1 MKEFG
6 LLLSAALLWW
16 SCGSGS
22 RPPLGKAP
30 ASVTPLMDQR
40 LPVDPQVKL
49 GKLDNG
55 MQYLIRANQRPE
67 RRAELRLVVKA
78 GSVLEEEGQRGLAH
92 VIEHLAF
99 NGTAHFAKQELVDYL
114 ESIGMRFGPDL
125 NAYTGFDETVYL
137 LQVPT
142 DSAGVMET
150 AFQILQD
157 WAGGVSFAT
166 EEVDLE
172 RGVVIEEW
180 RGNRGAEAR
189 LLDLQLPVIL
199 KDSRYASRLPIGE
212 KAVLDTYGRD
222 DLLRFYRQWYRP
234 ELMALVAVGDF
245 DPLQVEELANTHLGQ
260 LPAAAGAVQRPSY
273 PVPDHEQPLF
283 SINADPEATG
293 SSVALYFKKEVEP
306 RQSVGGY
313 RRYLVEALYQAM
325 LNRRLYEQTVAE
337 DPPFLSAYAAM
348 DLLVRTKECHFL
360 GATVAD
366 QGLER
371 GLEGLLTEC
380 RRVQQHGFTA
390 TELEREKK
398 ELLRGIEQS
407 YRERDKSESGDF
419 ADEYLRYFLED
430 EPIPGIVYEY
440 GIYQTFLPQIGL
452 EEVEALARI
461 WEGERNLVV
470 VASLPE
476 KAGMEIPTE
485 DQLKAVFAQ
494 VKKKKIA
501 PYKDLLA
508 GAVLLDSLPAPSP
521 IVSTKEIPE
530 LGLTAWQLGNGVGV
544 VLKPT
549 SFKNDEVL
557 FSAYSPG
564 GHSLVADSEYVAGVT
579 ADGVVKEAGVGRFS
593 QVELQKLLAGKVAE
607 VSPWIGGLEEG
618 LSGKASPED
627 LETLFQLIYLYMTH
641 PRQDSTAYAAYW
653 GWLEGMLQNRSASP
667 ESAFHDSLQ
676 VILAQHHYRARPWSQ
691 ELLGEMDLGKSM
703 RIYRER
709 FADAADF
716 TFFLVGNFSLDEM
729 RPLVQ
734 RYLGG
739 LPSQGRR
746 ELWRDLGVRLP
757 KGVVERELHQGIEP
771 KSLTQLVFTG
781 PFAWERQRI
790 YELHALASVLN
801 IKLREVL
808 REDLGGTY
816 GVSVNASASHYPR
829 EEYHLALGFGC
840 APERVEELTRVVFAQ
855 LDSLKQ
861 LGPEPGQV
869 EKVKEM
875 QRRQREVE
883 MRENGFWLE
892 ALESAYIH
900 GTDPKLI
907 LQYEELVEGLNP
919 ASVQA
924 AAKQYLNT
932 KNYVRVSL
940 FPEGEGAGKSEK

>member
-1 MKEFG
+1 MGFIR
-6 LLLSAALLWW
+6 ALLAVAFLSW
-16 SCGSGS
+16 SCG
-22 RPPLGKAP
+22 PPPP
-30 ASVTPLMDQR
+30 AKLPAGITPLMQQR

-55 MQYLIRANQRPE
+55 LQYLIRANHRPE
-67 RRAELRLVVKA
+67 SRAELRLVVRA
-78 GSVLEEEGQRGLAH
+78 GSVLEEEGQQGLAH
-92 VIEHLAF
+92 VIEHMAF

-125 NAYTGFDETVYL
+125 NAYTGFDETVYM

-142 DSAGVMET
+142 DSAGVMEK

-157 WAGGVSFAT
+157 WAGGVTFAPD
-166 EEVDLE
+166 EVDQE

-212 KAVLDTYGRD
+212 QAVLDTFGRE
-222 DLLRFYRQWYRP
+222 DLRRFYQQWYRP

-245 DPLQVEELANTHLGQ
+245 DPAVVEELTHTYLGQ
-260 LPAAAGAVQRPSY
+260 LPASATAVSRPSY

-293 SSVALYFKKEVEP
+293 SSVALYFKKDVDLHLT
-306 RQSVGGY
+306 VGGY
-313 RRYLVEALYQAM
+313 RRYLVEALYQGM
-325 LNRRLYEQTVAE
+325 LNRRLYELSVAE
-337 DPPFLSAYAAM
+337 APPFLAAYAGL
-348 DLLVRTKECHFL
+348 DLLVRTKESYFM

-371 GLEGLLTEC
+371 GLEALLTES
-380 RRVQQHGFTA
+380 RRVQLHGFTA

-398 ELLRGIEQS
+398 ELLRGIEQT
-407 YRERDKSESGDF
+407 YRERDKSESDDF

-452 EEVEALARI
+452 KEVEDLART

-470 VASLPE
+470 VVSLPE
-476 KAGMEIPTE
+476 KAEVEVPAE
-485 DQLKAVFAQ
+485 EQLKAVFSR
-494 VKKKKIA
+494 VKKKKIK
-501 PYKDLLA
+501 PYQDQLA
-508 GAVLLDSLPAPSP
+508 GAALLDSLPAPAP
-521 IVSTKEIPE
+521 IVSTREIPE

-557 FSAYSPG
+557 FAAYSPG

-579 ADGVVKEAGVGRFS
+579 ADGVVKEGGVGRFS
-593 QVELQKLLAGKVAE
+593 QVELLKLLAGKVVE

-618 LSGKASPED
+618 LSGRASPED
-627 LETLFQLIYLYMTH
+627 LETMFQLIYLYMTQ
-641 PRQDSTAYAAYW
+641 PRRDSTAYAAYR
-653 GWLEGMLQNRSASP
+653 GWLEGMLQNRNASP
-667 ESAFHDSLQ
+667 ETALRDSLQ

-691 ELLGEMDLGKSM
+691 ELLGEMDLGRSL
-703 RIYRER
+703 RIYRDR
-709 FADAADF
+709 FADASDF
-716 TFFLVGNFSLDEM
+716 TFFLVGNFTLDQV
-729 RPLVQ
+729 RPLAE

-739 LPSQGRR
+739 LPALGRR
-746 ELWRDLGVRLP
+746 ELWRDLGVELP
-757 KGVVERELHQGIEP
+757 KGVVERQVYKGIEP
-771 KSLTQLVFTG
+771 KSQTQVIFTG
-781 PFAWERQRI
+781 PFVWERQHI
-790 YELHALASVLN
+790 YDLHALASVLE
-801 IKLREVL
+801 IRLREVL

-829 EEYHLALGFGC
+829 EEYHLAVGFGC
-840 APERVEELTRVVFAQ
+840 APQRVEELTRAVFAQ
-855 LDSLKQ
+855 LDSLKEG
-861 LGPEPGQV
+861 GPEQTYID
-869 EKVKEM
+869 KIKEM
-875 QRRQREVE
+875 QRRQREEDVQ
-883 MRENGFWLE
+883 ENSFWLE
-892 ALESAYIH
+892 ALESAYVH

-907 LQYEELVEGLNP
+907 LQYDELVESLTP
-919 ASVQA
+919 AAVQA
-924 AAKQYLNT
+924 AARQYVNEQ
-932 KNYVRVSL
+932 NYVRVTL
-940 FPEGEGAGKSEK
+940 LPEGEGEDQNNIKQ